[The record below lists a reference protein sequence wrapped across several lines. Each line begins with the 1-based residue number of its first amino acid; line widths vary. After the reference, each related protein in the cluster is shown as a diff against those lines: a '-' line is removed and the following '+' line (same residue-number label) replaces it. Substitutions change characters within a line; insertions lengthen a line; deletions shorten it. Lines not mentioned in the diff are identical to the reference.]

1 MAGASN
7 YVTVSRRPPDVED
20 YIDMIRRYRSWII
33 GPMFA
38 GLVISVVVAFLWQDT
53 FVSTAVMQITPQQI
67 SSRLVPSDYTTQMQD
82 RLNSMQQEI
91 LSRSSLGELITR
103 PSLDLYPKERLKRPL
118 EDIVQDMR
126 NQGIAIKMIDLPVAA
141 RINNP
146 GQMLASAFTISFSY
160 TDRFKAQAVV
170 RELVSKFVEQNVKV
184 QSDQARMTTQFIE
197 DELRNAKKALDQAD
211 SNLTKWKMANEGKLP
226 EQFQANWT
234 GLQSA
239 QMEAQ
244 RLSDALSHDQTQ
256 KLMIEQ
262 QIRNYNADQD
272 YWSQHAEDLLANP
285 GQLSVRNQQL
295 VNLDDKLTQI
305 RLALASAKKQYGE
318 RYPAIAEF
326 QAQIDTLET
335 QKAMLE
341 KEQAAKDKEAAASA
355 GPAEM
360 RVANPQAQQRLL
372 ELKNNTNILKTQLA
386 TTQQEIDGIMRAQGE
401 INKRIA
407 AYQAR
412 IEAEPIGQAE
422 YQSLARDYSNA
433 QEAYNSQVKKREE
446 SETQQN
452 LEEHKAGQQLVP
464 LDPPSLPETPV
475 EPKRPVWAAVGT
487 IIGLMIGIVLAA
499 VKEMKDTSLK
509 NLKDVRAYTNL
520 PVLSSVP
527 LLENALL
534 VRRKRRLFWLAWSA
548 SFIFGSLAMSAS
560 LYYHYFGRNQ

>member
-7 YVTVSRRPPDVED
+7 YVTVSRRPPDIED

-38 GLVISVVVAFLWQDT
+38 GLVVSVVVAFLWQDT

-67 SSRLVPSDYTTQMQD
+67 SSRLVPADYTSQMQD

-103 PSLDLYPKERLKRPL
+103 PSLDLYPKDRLKRPL

-126 NQGIAIKMIDLPVAA
+126 NTAITIKMVDLPVAA
-141 RINNP
+141 RVNNP
-146 GQMLASAFTISFSY
+146 QVLASAFTISFSY

-184 QSDQARMTTQFIE
+184 QSEQARMTTQFID
-197 DELRNAKKALDQAD
+197 DELKNAKKTLDD
-211 SNLTKWKMANEGKLP
+211 SEASLTKWKMANEGKLP

-244 RLSDALSHDQTQ
+244 RLSDNLSHARTQ

-262 QIRNYNADQD
+262 QIRNYTADQE
-272 YWSQHAEDLLANP
+272 YYSQHAEDILMTP
-285 GQLSVRNQQL
+285 GQMSVKNQQL
-295 VNLDDKLTQI
+295 VNLDDKLTSARMQ
-305 RLALASAKKQYGE
+305 LAGMKKQFGD
-318 RYPAIAEF
+318 RYPGIAEV
-326 QAQIDTLET
+326 QAAIDTLEA
-335 QKAMLE
+335 QKAQVE
-341 KEQAAKDKEAAASA
+341 KEQAVKDQEAAQN
-355 GPAEM
+355 GPTETH
-360 RVANPQAQQRLL
+360 VANPQVQQHLL
-372 ELKNNTNILKTQLA
+372 ELKNNINSLKTQLA
-386 TTQQEIDGIMRAQGE
+386 TTQQEIDSIMAGQGE

-412 IEAEPIGQAE
+412 IEAEPIGQQE
-422 YQSLARDYSNA
+422 YQALMRDYTNA
-433 QEAYNSQVKKREE
+433 QEAYNAQVKKKEE

-487 IIGLMIGIVLAA
+487 VIGLMIGVVLAA